1 MAKIYTAQE
10 AADALGIARRTVH
23 KYGQMFGWQK
33 WSGAYPITDEMIE
46 QIRQYMFTHPPGR
59 RRKEK

>member
-10 AADALGIARRTVH
+10 AAGVLGIARRTVH

-33 WSGAYPITDEMIE
+33 WAGAYPVTEEMIE
-46 QIRQYMFTHPPGR
+46 QIRQ
-59 RRKEK
+59 